1 MSTPLTHRLPVVA
14 ALAVALLA
22 PAVYGDDWGDDWPQ
36 WLGPTRDG
44 VWHEEGVVETIPA
57 AGLPVVWRVPVK
69 GGYSGPA
76 VVGGRVYLTDYE
88 QTGGEL
94 ANNPNG
100 RNELTGRERV
110 LCFDAADGRL
120 LYKDSAGSIQGFPAG
135 DGVNKIVAIAQ
146 TAYDAITPDPST
158 LYVIT

>member
-44 VWHEEGVVETIPA
+44 VWHEEGVVETITA

-76 VVGGRVYLTDYE
+76 VAEGRVYLTDYYRPE
-88 QTGGEL
+88 APL
-94 ANNPNG
+94 ANAPND
-100 RNELTGRERV
+100 RTQLTGRERV
-110 LCFDAADGRL
+110 LCFDAATGYL
-120 LYKDSAGSIQGFPAG
+120 LWKH
-135 DGVNKIVAIAQ
+135 
-146 TAYDAITPDPST
+146 
-158 LYVIT
+158 

>member
-110 LCFDAADGRL
+110 LCFDAARRL
-120 LYKDSAGSIQGFPAG
+120 SARPEAHWIF
-135 DGVNKIVAIAQ
+135 GVRC
-146 TAYDAITPDPST
+146 
-158 LYVIT
+158 